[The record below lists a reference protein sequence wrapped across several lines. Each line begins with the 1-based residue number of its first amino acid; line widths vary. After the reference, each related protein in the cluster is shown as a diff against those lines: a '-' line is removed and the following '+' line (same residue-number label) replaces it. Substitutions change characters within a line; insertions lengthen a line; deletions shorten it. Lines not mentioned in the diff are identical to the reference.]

1 MFVHPDIEQV
11 VQKTF
16 DRFTGIDFLDA
27 NLHDINDTSLFVTNL
42 KFVLPTPVVGFRVP
56 SDFCQTWPIRF
67 IVNHLPVRVTF
78 SVELGER
85 GLNSVSHVVVLQV
98 FTHVL
103 VYIRIV
109 AVLFRVFNLDVS
121 LSTEFFIQRVQSL
134 CLTAAP
140 APLLGKFGTCTFGP
154 GDKFENFDFLRENV
168 PN

>member
-16 DRFTGIDFLDA
+16 DRLTGIDFLDA

-56 SDFCQTWPIRF
+56 SDFCQTWPILF
-67 IVNHLPVRVTF
+67 IVSRLPVLVTF
-78 SVELGER
+78 SVEFVER
-85 GLNSVSHVVVLQV
+85 GLNSGSHVVVLQV

-109 AVLFRVFNLDVS
+109 ALLFRVFDLDVS

-140 APLLGKFGTCTFGP
+140 ASSLGKFGKFTFGP
-154 GDKFENFDFLRENV
+154 GNTF
-168 PN
+168 